1 MNTVMPF
8 DGNVSEAAIVT
19 WLTNR
24 LDRLERI
31 IDENNTAINARIS
44 QIEHRLLI
52 PPRVEVD
59 GWRVT
64 ILTISVVIA
73 VAAIIMMIYAGG
85 SFGGG

>member
-1 MNTVMPF
+1 MTTVMPF
-8 DGNVSEAAIVT
+8 DGNTSEAAIVT

-52 PPRVEVD
+52 PPRVEID
-59 GWRVT
+59 GWRAIFLVVSIIT
-64 ILTISVVIA
+64 AILSVLTLV
-73 VAAIIMMIYAGG
+73 YAGG
-85 SFGGG
+85 AFGG